1 MPEAPSQVWFITG
14 ASRGLGRVIA
24 EDALRRGHRVA
35 VTARD
40 VSTLAGLTPADR
52 VLALP
57 LDVGDRAAVFRAVD
71 AAASHFGRLDVV
83 VNNAGYGLFGP
94 LETIGEAELDAQVD
108 TNVYGPLRVCQA
120 AVPHL
125 RRAGGGR
132 IFQMSSIAGFV
143 GSPGGAPYNLSKFAL
158 EGLSEAIAQEL
169 APSNI
174 YVTIVEPGG
183 FRTDFADERS
193 VRFATKGTPE
203 QLAAV
208 KQRLSSFSGKQLGDP
223 REAARVIVDCA
234 ALSDPPMRLILG
246 EDALLRFQSKLDFLQ
261 DELESFGYLSRTKPL
276 PGAAS
281 LGLPPFNRPWRK

>member
-1 MPEAPSQVWFITG
+1 MASSQVWFITG

-24 EDALRRGHRVA
+24 EEALRRGHRVA
-35 VTARD
+35 ATARD
-40 VSTLAGLTPADR
+40 VASVASLAPADR
-52 VLALP
+52 LHAQA
-57 LDVGDRAAVFRAVD
+57 LDVTDRAAVFRAVD
-71 AAASHFGRLDVV
+71 AAAAHFGRLDVV

-94 LETIGEAELDAQVD
+94 LETIGEDELKAQVD

-120 AVPHL
+120 AAPHL
-125 RRAGGGR
+125 RQAGGGR

-169 APSNI
+169 VSSNI
-174 YVTIVEPGG
+174 FVTIIEPGG
-183 FRTDFADERS
+183 FRTDFADSSS
-193 VRFATKGTPE
+193 VRFTSGGTPE

-223 REAARVIVDCA
+223 LEAARVIVDCA
-234 ALSDPPMRLILG
+234 AMADPPLRLILG
-246 EDALLRFQSKLDFLQ
+246 EDAALRFQSKVDFLQ
-261 DELESFGYLSRTKPL
+261 DELEAFGSLSKTKPL
-276 PGAAS
+276 PGAAP

>member
-1 MPEAPSQVWFITG
+1 MSTASQVWFITG
-14 ASRGLGRVIA
+14 AGRGLGRVIA
-24 EDALRRGHRVA
+24 EEALRRGHRVA

-40 VSTLAGLTPADR
+40 VGTLTGLSPSER
-52 VLALP
+52 VLPLA
-57 LDVGDRAAVFRAVD
+57 LDVCDRAAVFGAVD
-71 AAASHFGRLDVV
+71 AAAAHFGRLDVI

-94 LETIGEAELDAQVD
+94 LESIGEDELDAQVD

-120 AVPHL
+120 AARHL
-125 RRAGGGR
+125 RQAGGGR

-174 YVTIVEPGG
+174 FVTIVEPGG
-183 FRTDFADERS
+183 FRTDFADS
-193 VRFATKGTPE
+193 SSARFTSGGTPE

-208 KQRLSSFSGKQLGDP
+208 KQRLSSFSGKQMGDP
-223 REAARVIVDCA
+223 AEAARVIVDCA
-234 ALSDPPMRLILG
+234 ALADPPLRLILG
-246 EDALLRFQSKLDFLQ
+246 EDAWLRFQSKVDFLQ
-261 DELESFGYLSRTKPL
+261 DELEAFGHLAKTKPL
-276 PGAAS
+276 PGAAP